1 MVCQRWNS
9 LDEKWKKIVKFSIIS
24 FVVLFSYI
32 FLFAVDADDNTFLI
46 TGGAI
51 GFVSSVR
58 RRYFIA
64 CKAIYLLTLFPFYY
78 ALVDRRVE
86 LLDKMGQQRRRLAT
100 PDLLALLES
109 SL

>member
-1 MVCQRWNS
+1 MVCLNWEH

-32 FLFAVDADDNTFLI
+32 FLFAVDADDNAFLI

-51 GFVSSVR
+51 GFVSSV
-58 RRYFIA
+58 
-64 CKAIYLLTLFPFYY
+64 CMSSGLLLFSHCSDFH
-78 ALVDRRVE
+78 
-86 LLDKMGQQRRRLAT
+86 LLCFCFSVHSCAKLFVKMGQQRRRLAAT
-100 PDLLALLES
+100 NLLAVLES